1 MAWEPSVFVLKP
13 DEYSELNGNSE
24 KPAVPSTV
32 PVIYADT
39 KATFPINVR

>member
-1 MAWEPSVFVLKP
+1 MAWESNVFVLKP

-24 KPAVPSTV
+24 KPNV